1 MKDPDLI
8 QEWLTKA
15 RHDLDTARV
24 ISAQLPDYY
33 DMIAFHCQQS
43 IEKSLKAYLI
53 FLGIE
58 FKPAH
63 DLGYLVDLIGIKE
76 NSFETYYL
84 KADEISRYAVQ
95 IRYPDSIVELSNQ
108 QIHDA
113 MNMAEELLD
122 LIRSK
127 IESR

>member
-43 IEKSLKAYLI
+43 IELI
-53 FLGIE
+53 
-58 FKPAH
+58 
-63 DLGYLVDLIGIKE
+63 
-76 NSFETYYL
+76 TYN
-84 KADEISRYAVQ
+84 KRRINVR
-95 IRYPDSIVELSNQ
+95 
-108 QIHDA
+108 
-113 MNMAEELLD
+113 LLD
-122 LIRSK
+122 LLLINQLQKVWTWKYISHAFGNLSAKVRQARAEIMRGKIR
-127 IESR
+127 